1 MCKRSL
7 QIQKKNFQHL
17 LNFYKTTDLLEYKIH
32 PEQKKSYQAMTPEK
46 KLQVALDLY
55 YSAKEL
61 KAAGLKRQHPDW
73 STEKINQKVR
83 EIFLYA
89 RT

>member
-1 MCKRSL
+1 ML
-7 QIQKKNFQHL
+7 
-17 LNFYKTTDLLEYKIH
+17 H
-32 PEQKKSYQAMTPEK
+32 PEQIRIFKSMAPER
-46 KLQVALDLY
+46 KLRVALQLY

-61 KAAGLKRQHPDW
+61 KAAGLRSQNPDW
-73 STEKINQKVR
+73 SEDQIQNKVR

>member
-1 MCKRSL
+1 M
-7 QIQKKNFQHL
+7 
-17 LNFYKTTDLLEYKIH
+17 H
-32 PEQKKSYQAMTPEK
+32 PEQKKIYQTMTPEK

-61 KAAGLKRQHPDW
+61 KAAGLKQQHPEW
-73 STEKINQKVR
+73 SAERIRQKVR

>member
-1 MCKRSL
+1 MEERDHGKCEKD
-7 QIQKKNFQHL
+7 N
-17 LNFYKTTDLLEYKIH
+17 LLEYIMH
-32 PEQKKSYQAMTPEK
+32 PEQRKSYQAMTPEK

-55 YSAKEL
+55 HSAKEL
-61 KAAGLKRQHPDW
+61 KAAGLRRQHPDW

>member
-1 MCKRSL
+1 M
-7 QIQKKNFQHL
+7 
-17 LNFYKTTDLLEYKIH
+17 H
-32 PEQKKSYQAMTPEK
+32 PEQKRIFQAMSADQ
-46 KLQVALDLY
+46 KLSAALKLY

-61 KAAGLKRQHPDW
+61 KEVGLRVQHPDW
-73 STEKINQKVR
+73 NEEMIKDKLR

>member
-1 MCKRSL
+1 L
-7 QIQKKNFQHL
+7 PIYGNTL
-17 LNFYKTTDLLEYKIH
+17 H
-32 PEQKKSYQAMTPEK
+32 PEQKKSYQAMTPEQ
-46 KLQVALDLY
+46 KLRVALDLY

>member
-1 MCKRSL
+1 MHGVQKR
-7 QIQKKNFQHL
+7 IFQSMAAEEK
-17 LNFYKTTDLLEYKIH
+17 LNI
-32 PEQKKSYQAMTPEK
+32 
-46 KLQVALDLY
+46 ALRRY

-61 KAAGLKRQHPDW
+61 KEAGLRVQYPGWNEEMIRQ
-73 STEKINQKVR
+73 KLR

>member
-1 MCKRSL
+1 M
-7 QIQKKNFQHL
+7 
-17 LNFYKTTDLLEYKIH
+17 H
-32 PEQKKSYQAMTPEK
+32 PEQKKVYLAMTPEQ

-55 YSAKEL
+55 QSAREL
-61 KAAGLKRQHPDW
+61 KAAGLRKQHPEW
-73 STEKINQKVR
+73 STEQINQKVR